1 MESGFLNI
9 GFSSYISVSKI
20 IGIVGPDSAPIR
32 RMIRLAK
39 EQGRLVDA
47 TFGRRTRAAI
57 LTDGGF
63 IVLSAV
69 LPDTLVSRLEEE
81 VEETEEME
89 APSSGDEEQDDFA
102 AREES

>member
-1 MESGFLNI
+1 VESGFLNI
-9 GFSSYISVSKI
+9 GFSSYISVTKI
-20 IGIVGPDSAPIR
+20 IGIVSPDSAPIR

-57 LTDGGF
+57 LTEGGF

-81 VEETEEME
+81 EEERIEPITEQE
-89 APSSGDEEQDDFA
+89 AELQKESGEDD
-102 AREES
+102 

>member
-1 MESGFLNI
+1 VESGFLNI
-9 GFSSYISVSKI
+9 GFSSYISVTKI
-20 IGIVGPDSAPIR
+20 IGIVSPDSAPIR

-57 LTDGGF
+57 LTEGGF

-81 VEETEEME
+81 EEERIEPITEQE
-89 APSSGDEEQDDFA
+89 AELQKESGEDV
-102 AREES
+102 

>member
-1 MESGFLNI
+1 VESGFLNI

-20 IGIVGPDSAPIR
+20 IGIVSPDSAPIR

-57 LTDGGF
+57 LTEGGF

-81 VEETEEME
+81 EEERIEPITEQE
-89 APSSGDEEQDDFA
+89 AELQKESGEDV
-102 AREES
+102 

>member
-20 IGIVGPDSAPIR
+20 IGIVSPDSAPIR

-57 LTDGGF
+57 LTEGGF

-81 VEETEEME
+81 EEERTEPITEQE
-89 APSSGDEEQDDFA
+89 AELQKESGEDV
-102 AREES
+102 

>member
-1 MESGFLNI
+1 VESGFLNI

-20 IGIVGPDSAPIR
+20 IGIVSPDSAPIR

-57 LTDGGF
+57 LTEGGF

-69 LPDTLVSRLEEE
+69 LPDTLVSRLEEDQE
-81 VEETEEME
+81 RTFKWAVDSL
-89 APSSGDEEQDDFA
+89 SSVVLPVLG
-102 AREES
+102 RVLW

>member
-9 GFSSYISVSKI
+9 GFSSYISVTKI
-20 IGIVGPDSAPIR
+20 IGIVSPDSAPIR

-57 LTDGGF
+57 LTEGGF

-81 VEETEEME
+81 EEERIEPITEQE
-89 APSSGDEEQDDFA
+89 AELQKESGEDV
-102 AREES
+102 

>member
-1 MESGFLNI
+1 VESGFLNI

-20 IGIVGPDSAPIR
+20 IGIVSPDSAPIR

-47 TFGRRTRAAI
+47 TFGRRTRAAV
-57 LTDGGF
+57 LTEGGF

-81 VEETEEME
+81 EEERIEPITEQE
-89 APSSGDEEQDDFA
+89 AELQKESGEDV
-102 AREES
+102 

>member
-1 MESGFLNI
+1 L
-9 GFSSYISVSKI
+9 SVLTL
-20 IGIVGPDSAPIR
+20 PDKADDK
-32 RMIRLAK
+32 ACK

-57 LTDGGF
+57 LTEGGF

-81 VEETEEME
+81 EEERIEPITEQERNYKGIRRGRL
-89 APSSGDEEQDDFA
+89 SG
-102 AREES
+102 R

>member
-57 LTDGGF
+57 LTEGGF

-81 VEETEEME
+81 EEERIEPITEQE
-89 APSSGDEEQDDFA
+89 AELQKESGEDV
-102 AREES
+102 

>member
-20 IGIVGPDSAPIR
+20 IGIVSPDSAPIR

-57 LTDGGF
+57 LTEGGF

-81 VEETEEME
+81 EEERIEPITEQE
-89 APSSGDEEQDDFA
+89 AELQKESGEDV
-102 AREES
+102 

>member
-1 MESGFLNI
+1 VESGFLNI
-9 GFSSYISVSKI
+9 GFSSYISVTKI
-20 IGIVGPDSAPIR
+20 IGIVSPDSAPIR

-57 LTDGGF
+57 LTEGGF

-81 VEETEEME
+81 VEETEEE
-89 APSSGDEEQDDFA
+89 ASLQPEEPENLSTTGEDE
-102 AREES
+102 

>member
-1 MESGFLNI
+1 
-9 GFSSYISVSKI
+9 
-20 IGIVGPDSAPIR
+20 
-32 RMIRLAK
+32 MIRLAK

-57 LTDGGF
+57 LTEGGF

-81 VEETEEME
+81 EEEEERTEPITEQE
-89 APSSGDEEQDDFA
+89 AELE
-102 AREES
+102 EESGEDV

>member
-1 MESGFLNI
+1 VESGFLNI

-20 IGIVGPDSAPIR
+20 IGIVSPDSAPIR

-57 LTDGGF
+57 LTEGGF

-81 VEETEEME
+81 EEEEEERTEPITEQE
-89 APSSGDEEQDDFA
+89 AELE
-102 AREES
+102 EESGEDV